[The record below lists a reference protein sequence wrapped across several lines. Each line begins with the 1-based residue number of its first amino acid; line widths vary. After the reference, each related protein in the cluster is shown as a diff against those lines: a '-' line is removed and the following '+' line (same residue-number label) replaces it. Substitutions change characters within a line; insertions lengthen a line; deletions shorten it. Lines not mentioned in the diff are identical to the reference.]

1 MQYLQITPT
10 TTLLDLTAR
19 VGQRNVSNVLAVNGL
34 SRCYDIGKQY
44 ANLCHSVISNIP
56 EVNWERKAAT
66 LNTFTKDS
74 DIFENAAL
82 ATESDWKVLSTL
94 NSFIGMIQLPESVKI
109 PQAADMLG
117 NAEGVDPLTYQRV
130 MNSLKTKHRVDPAIF
145 NKYSTIKDSKLYDTT
160 GTPNLFQW
168 FHIPWG
174 EVTAHSSIDD
184 VTMDIPAYPE
194 ELTDKIQANYI
205 QMPDLLYQ
213 YEPWQIF
220 NSSGPVTP
228 QLTFTLHRDMWTGDH
243 RDGKA
248 NELIRF
254 LQAQCYPEYDGSAV
268 YSAITTIYIHGRPY
282 VSGILNDVTVNW
294 SGPLGLD
301 GWYLYFELTLSFTEV
316 SQEPLSYSVMK
327 NKPLIG

>member
-10 TTLLDLTAR
+10 TKLPDLAAR

-44 ANLCHSVISNIP
+44 TDLCHSIISSAS
-56 EVNWERKAAT
+56 EVNWEKKAAT

-74 DIFENAAL
+74 DIFEAAAL
-82 ATESDWKVLSTL
+82 ATEADWKLLSSL
-94 NSFIGMIQLPESVKI
+94 NSFVGMIQLPESVTI
-109 PQAADMLG
+109 PQSADMLG
-117 NAEGVDPLTYQRV
+117 NGEGVSTLIYRRV
-130 MNSLKTKHRVDPAIF
+130 MDSLKTTQRVDPAIF
-145 NKYSTIKDSKLYDTT
+145 NKYSTIKDSKLYDAS

-174 EVTAHSSIDD
+174 EITVHSSIDD
-184 VTMDIPAYPE
+184 MTMDIPVYPE
-194 ELTDKIQANYI
+194 ELTDKVQANYT

-220 NSSGPVTP
+220 NSSGPVNP
-228 QLTFTLHRDMWTGDH
+228 QPTFKIHRDMWTGDH

-248 NELIRF
+248 NELVRF

-282 VSGILNDVTVNW
+282 VSGILNDVVVNW
-294 SGPLGLD
+294 SGPIGLD
-301 GWYLYFELTLSFTEV
+301 GWYLVMEITLSFTEV
-316 SQEPLSYSVMK
+316 SQKPLSYSVIK
-327 NKPLIG
+327 NKPIIG